1 MKVFAVIDHSGEA
14 STVGLDVPPETR
26 ITPVT

>member
-14 STVGLDVPPETR
+14 STVGLDVPPETPR
-26 ITPVT
+26 L